1 MRDVPALW
9 HGPQLELAACPKCR
23 GWPYRLLPGQLVFCW
38 RCRRWLA
45 LAEGGHRPEVVV
57 SPAPSIWERVAREIA
72 AELGE

>member
-9 HGPQLELAACPKCR
+9 SGPSLVLVRCPRC
-23 GWPYRLLPGQLVFCW
+23 GGPYRLLPRQSVFCW
-38 RCRRWLA
+38 KCRRWLV
-45 LAEGGHRPEVVV
+45 LAEGGHRPEVVA